1 MRSYYSETT
10 VQNFIPRNF
19 GFSIGIDCDEKNNN
33 HNLNQGLTF
42 NIRLYDATNDT
53 ECILD
58 GKWISGRKNYY
69 VHTTFPNLFGNQ
81 YSQGSYK
88 DYNQFD
94 RLLRMVDP
102 DYTQS
107 SCYQHLH
114 EIATLRKNR
123 CCLPVERLVWIYLKH
138 VFIIFFPFCL
148 SWELYQV
155 KSCQEYLKMNS

>member
-10 VQNFIPRNF
+10 VQDFIPRKF

-33 HNLNQGLTF
+33 HNLNKGLTF
-42 NIRLYDATNDT
+42 NISLYDATNDT

-58 GKWISGRKNYY
+58 GRWISGCQNYY
-69 VHTTFPNLFGNQ
+69 EHTTFPNLFRNQ
-81 YSQGSYK
+81 YSRGARK
-88 DYNQFD
+88 HYNLLD

-107 SCYQHLH
+107 SYYEHLH

-123 CCLPVERLVWIYLKH
+123 WCLPVERLVWIYLKH

-148 SWELYQV
+148 RSY
-155 KSCQEYLKMNS
+155 NR